1 MITVKLLGHEKQ
13 LSYDISCREEGIR
26 IFKDISKDN
35 VIQDPVEIFKGGLLD
50 ATKTEGEEDAFA
62 VNMILSDAGIDRD
75 EERILT
81 AGWDIANF
89 KKNPVLLW
97 GHDKSRPAIGTVK
110 SLTKGDNLSGVV
122 VFIDKV
128 TDHFGWSIGEKVAKG
143 IIRAGSVGFMPKI
156 WKFIDDPEDAAWLEF
171 EKQELY
177 EFSIC
182 NVPANPRALVQ
193 DSVII
198 SPYKEIKTIN
208 EQLLALTE
216 LIKQGHTENT
226 NEITGKSGN
235 DLLGEIVAAVQQRQ
249 ANSL

>member
-13 LSYDISCREEGIR
+13 ISYDISCREEGIR

-35 VIQDPVEIFKGGLLD
+35 VIMDPVEIFKGGLLQ
-50 ATKTEGEEDAFA
+50 ATKTEGEEDAFT
-62 VNMILSDAGIDRD
+62 VDMILSDAGIDRD
-75 EERILT
+75 EERILVD
-81 AGWDIANF
+81 GWDLDNF
-89 KKNPVLLW
+89 MKNPVLLW
-97 GHDKSRPAIGTVK
+97 GHDKSRPAIGMVK
-110 SLTKGDNLSGVV
+110 NLKNDNNLSGTV

-128 TDHFGWSIGEKVAKG
+128 TDHFGWSIGQKVAKG
-143 IIRAGSVGFMPKI
+143 MIRAGSVGFMPKI
-156 WKFIDDPEDAAWLEF
+156 WKFIDDPEDQAWLEF

-182 NVPANPRALVQ
+182 NVPSNPRALVQ

-208 EQLLALTE
+208 EQLIVLTE
-216 LIKQGHTENT
+216 LIKQGHTEIT
-226 NEITGKSGN
+226 NETTGKSSG
-235 DLLGEIVAAVQQRQ
+235 DLLGEIVAAVQQHR